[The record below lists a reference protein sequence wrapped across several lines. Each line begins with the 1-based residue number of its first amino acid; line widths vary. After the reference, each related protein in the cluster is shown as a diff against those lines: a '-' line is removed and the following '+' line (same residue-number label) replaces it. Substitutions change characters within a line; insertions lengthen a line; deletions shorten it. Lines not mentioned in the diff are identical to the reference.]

1 MSAHKVA
8 INPKTLIAEKGLF
21 LGLGYILCYFSYE
34 DMLLEMFAAV
44 RMFAVG
50 LQSTE
55 GELVQH
61 ACEQQNQVVLVLSYR
76 WCEVQQQEARSA
88 SVWPPAV
95 PVLFSS
101 AGATLPERVGTTL
114 PVGWYGRLE
123 NAQSASNF
131 SPGYAPSIC

>member
-21 LGLGYILCYFSYE
+21 LGLSYILCYFSYE

-61 ACEQQNQVVLVLSYR
+61 ACEQQNQVVLILLIDGARCSSRRLVLPLSGLPQ
-76 WCEVQQQEARSA
+76 CPSF
-88 SVWPPAV
+88 SL
-95 PVLFSS
+95 VLVRPSPNALAPLFQWVGM
-101 AGATLPERVGTTL
+101 AG
-114 PVGWYGRLE
+114 
-123 NAQSASNF
+123 
-131 SPGYAPSIC
+131 